1 MKYDYSPETATQT
14 LLLTTTTKTLHMKRG
29 QWSSSQT
36 TVRVQWKI
44 NGSFLLLLIRQFSWF
59 HNILK
64 IIENKCMLCEFPNQ
78 RILFTK
84 ARSGNGILQSDY
96 RCRRNVQIMIKSPL
110 VQDQRL
116 SRKKTLQLTC
126 LYDHFHPTVCSNYF
140 ST

>member
-14 LLLTTTTKTLHMKRG
+14 LLLTTATKTLHMKRV

-36 TVRVQWKI
+36 KGTVKNKRK
-44 NGSFLLLLIRQFSWF
+44 FLVVVTIRQFSWF

>member
-14 LLLTTTTKTLHMKRG
+14 LLLTTATKTLHMKRG

-36 TVRVQWKI
+36 KGTVKNKRK
-44 NGSFLLLLIRQFSWF
+44 FLVVVTIRQFSWF
-59 HNILK
+59 LNILK

-116 SRKKTLQLTC
+116 SRKKTQQLTC